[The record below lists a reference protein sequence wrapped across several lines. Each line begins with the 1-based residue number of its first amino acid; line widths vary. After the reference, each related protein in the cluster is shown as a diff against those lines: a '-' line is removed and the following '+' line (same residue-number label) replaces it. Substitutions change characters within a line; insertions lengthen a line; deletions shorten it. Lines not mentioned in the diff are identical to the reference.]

1 MEMSTECKLV
11 GPGFESRHISDLN
24 FEKDSLSFRYKLV
37 SGPSMTLRFVLF
49 VDSTNLTND

>member
-1 MEMSTECKLV
+1 MEMSTECKLL

-49 VDSTNLTND
+49 VDSANLTND